1 MPGLPRLETGS
12 RQRKCCHPQ
21 RPRKAGGRDAL
32 PATMPRQSPA
42 GPERYPVMN
51 GNPAHPLVQM
61 ITAYRRSI
69 GVTQEQVAKTMGTRQ
84 SAISDMEL
92 GVTQPQLSTLIRY
105 ADALGLRIVWGI
117 AGIDVDRLWLNKA

>member
-1 MPGLPRLETGS
+1 
-12 RQRKCCHPQ
+12 
-21 RPRKAGGRDAL
+21 
-32 PATMPRQSPA
+32 
-42 GPERYPVMN
+42 MN

-69 GVTQEQVAKTMGTRQ
+69 GVTQEQVAKTMGTGQ
-84 SAISDMEL
+84 SAISEMEL
-92 GVTQPQLSTLIRY
+92 GVTQPQLSTLIKY